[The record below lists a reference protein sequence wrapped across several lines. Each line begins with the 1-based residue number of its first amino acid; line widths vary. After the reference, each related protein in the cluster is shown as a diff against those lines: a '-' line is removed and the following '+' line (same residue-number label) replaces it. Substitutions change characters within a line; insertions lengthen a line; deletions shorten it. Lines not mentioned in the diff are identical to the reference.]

1 MGPARPEGTRI
12 VGEMDAS
19 VNAPHAA
26 HHHPPDILARLRH
39 RPRGVGTGDGL
50 GIVRATFTRQGPC
63 FDADRHPRSLSP
75 PPAAMELIL
84 RLRPGSDVT
93 DVAAVDLG
101 SNSFHMMVARV
112 SAAGDL
118 HVIDRLREPVR
129 LAAGLDSDK
138 HLSDESAERALA
150 CLQRFGQ
157 RLRDLPPER
166 VRVVGTNTLRRMKR
180 SGPFIEAAEKALGHH
195 IEIIAGREEA
205 RLVYGGVTHGM
216 GRDNPRRLVVDIGG
230 GSTEVI
236 IGRGS
241 KPRLMESVALGCV
254 VHTQRFFGNGNIT
267 RSRFRKARLA
277 ARVELEFLERRY
289 RQAGWDMAIG
299 ASGTIRG
306 VWRVM
311 MSHGWCEDRITRA
324 GLDKVIELTL
334 SRNHISEIDF
344 EALREDRRP
353 VFVGGLAVLAAIF
366 DALDIDEMNTSEQ
379 ALREGLIYDL
389 LGRLSNRDV
398 RGASVS
404 ALATRYG
411 VDIRQAQDVERT
423 ALKLLDQTAD
433 TWQLDPKSSA
443 SLLRWA
449 AQLHE
454 IGLTIAHSGYHKHS
468 EYMLRNGELPGFS
481 QTEQALL
488 AALVRL
494 HRGKFSQSA
503 LAELPRDW
511 RAPLQRLA
519 MLLRLAVLLHRS
531 RTPGLRPPVRSE
543 LVDKARVLKLRFTR
557 KTWLEQ
563 HPLTRADLE
572 LESDYLETTDL
583 RLRLDAN

>member
-1 MGPARPEGTRI
+1 
-12 VGEMDAS
+12 
-19 VNAPHAA
+19 
-26 HHHPPDILARLRH
+26 
-39 RPRGVGTGDGL
+39 
-50 GIVRATFTRQGPC
+50 
-63 FDADRHPRSLSP
+63 
-75 PPAAMELIL
+75 MELIL
-84 RLRPGSDVT
+84 RPRPGGDVT

-112 SAAGDL
+112 SPAGDL

-129 LAAGLDSDK
+129 LAAGLDSGK
-138 HLSDESAERALA
+138 HLTDEAAERALA

-216 GRDNPRRLVVDIGG
+216 GRDHPRRLVVDIGG

-254 VHTQRFFGNGNIT
+254 VHTQRFFGNGTIS
-267 RSRFRKARLA
+267 RARFRKARLA
-277 ARVELEFLERRY
+277 AHIELEFLQRRY

-311 MSHGWCEDRITRA
+311 MSQGWCEDRLTRA

-366 DALDIDEMNTSEQ
+366 DALEIDEMNTSDR

-389 LGRLSNRDV
+389 LGRLSNRDM
-398 RGASVS
+398 RGEAVG

-411 VDIRQAQDVERT
+411 VDTRQSEDVART
-423 ALKLLDQTAD
+423 AVKLLDQTAGA
-433 TWQLDPKSSA
+433 WQLDPKSSA

-454 IGLTIAHSGYHKHS
+454 IGLVIAHSGYHKHS
-468 EYMLRNGELPGFS
+468 EYMLRHGELPGFS

-494 HRGKFSQSA
+494 HRGKFSLGA

-511 RAPLQRLA
+511 RQPLQRLA
-519 MLLRLAVLLHRS
+519 VLLRLSVLLHRS
-531 RTPGLRPPVRSE
+531 RTPGLRPPVRAE
-543 LVDKARVLKLRFTR
+543 LVDKARTLKLQFTR
-557 KTWLEQ
+557 KAWLDQ

-572 LESDYLETTDL
+572 LEVDYLDNTDL
-583 RLRLDAN
+583 RLKLEAEAP